1 MRWSTLVQVSI
12 DVVDDVS
19 GAPFC
24 AFGETPA
31 LLINADKRRACQG
44 LFDLRRC
51 AQQHSMITEI
61 ELDIRPLAHHR
72 CVKTLIAQLGGR
84 SDRQPSEADVLDAIP
99 RLVEDAQ
106 DRNPRLTDRGRAF
119 RYRCFARD
127 LH

>member
-1 MRWSTLVQVSI
+1 MEHTRPGFDRRRRRCQRSAILRFRRNAR
-12 DVVDDVS
+12 VVDQC
-19 GAPFC
+19 GQ
-24 AFGETPA
+24 G
-31 LLINADKRRACQG
+31 RACQG

-51 AQQHSMITEI
+51 ARQHSMITEI

-84 SDRQPSEADVLDAIP
+84 SDRQTSEADALDAIP